1 MVSGLTN
8 ITPSS
13 FGFLLSSTPTVRNR
27 NLPTMLG
34 RAMDLKINCKGLE
47 NNETHFL
54 FRNWDMPRSQY
65 QVRNTHSRKAR
76 SMMGFCRGRGVR
88 RALRWKDWG
97 PRADHC

>member
-8 ITPSS
+8 ISPSS
-13 FGFLLSSTPTVRNR
+13 FGFLLSSTLTVRNR

-54 FRNWDMPRSQY
+54 FSNWDMPRSQY
-65 QVRNTHSRKAR
+65 QARNTQRQSPLYDGLLQGKGGAE
-76 SMMGFCRGRGVR
+76 SI
-88 RALRWKDWG
+88 RWKDWG
-97 PRADHC
+97 PRADYC